1 METHAGIKTFYAKN
15 RKAWRN
21 WLEKHGSRER
31 SVWLIIYKKE
41 AVKNTVTYIEAV
53 EDALC
58 YGWIDSKANKRDD
71 ESFYQSFAKR
81 NPASNWSRINK
92 DRVAKLI
99 EQGSMTPKGMEVIEL
114 AKKNGKWTALDNIEN
129 LVMPADLKKA
139 LKQNADAAK
148 YFESFPRSVKK
159 GILEWVQNAKRPET
173 REKRIK
179 ETVLL
184 AQKNIRANQY
194 LPKT

>member
-1 METHAGIKTFYAKN
+1 
-15 RKAWRN
+15 
-21 WLEKHGSRER
+21 
-31 SVWLIIYKKE
+31 
-41 AVKNTVTYIEAV
+41 
-53 EDALC
+53 
-58 YGWIDSKANKRDD
+58 
-71 ESFYQSFAKR
+71 
-81 NPASNWSRINK
+81 
-92 DRVAKLI
+92 
-99 EQGSMTPKGMEVIEL
+99 MTPKGIEVIEL

-194 LPKT
+194 IPKK